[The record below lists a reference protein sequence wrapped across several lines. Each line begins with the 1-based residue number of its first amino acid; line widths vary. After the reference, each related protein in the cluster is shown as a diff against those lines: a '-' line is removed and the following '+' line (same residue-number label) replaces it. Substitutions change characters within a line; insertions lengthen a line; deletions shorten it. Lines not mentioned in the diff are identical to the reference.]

1 MTPSERQPEGNEGM
15 EAGMRETRIRMIERA
30 LKFDPD
36 HAYRRKLVRE
46 FLDLTEPE
54 PVDVDF

>member
-36 HAYRRKLVRE
+36 HAYRRLLIKE
-46 FLDLTEPE
+46 FLDLTNTERTA
-54 PVDVDF
+54 V

>member
-1 MTPSERQPEGNEGM
+1 MTPSEHQPEGNEGM

-36 HAYRRKLVRE
+36 HAYRRKLVSE
-46 FLDLTEPE
+46 FLDLTEPQKE
-54 PVDVDF
+54 AAE

>member
-1 MTPSERQPEGNEGM
+1 M

-36 HAYRRKLVRE
+36 HAYRRLLIKE
-46 FLDLTEPE
+46 FLDLTNPQK
-54 PVDVDF
+54 DATA

>member
-1 MTPSERQPEGNEGM
+1 MTPSPRQPEGNEGM

-36 HAYRRKLVRE
+36 HAYRRLLIKE
-46 FLDLTEPE
+46 FLDLTNTERTAS
-54 PVDVDF
+54 